1 MESPRDDATIL
12 VIDDSPTN
20 LRLLLETLQAAGY
33 RTLIAPTGER
43 ALRQMKLVRPDLI
56 LLDVMMPGIDG
67 FETCRRI
74 KESPRTRDI
83 PVIFITALAKA
94 SEKVRGFEMGGVD
107 YITKPFQQNEVLS
120 RVRTHLTLRR
130 QQAALEAANATKD
143 RFFSIVAHDM
153 RGAFNSVFA
162 YADIMAEQVAETGP
176 DSLRQT
182 SEKLSE
188 CVENAYR
195 LLQNLL
201 QWARIQRGQ
210 MEFQPRN
217 LNLHDLIADVLTL
230 TGGHR
235 EKKGIAAENAIPP
248 DTCAWGDEQML
259 HTVFRNLVTNAVKF
273 TPMEGRIAFRAE
285 LDGDRQRVFLEDS
298 GIGIAAENLD
308 RLFRIDVK
316 HQETG
321 TDGEPGTGLGL
332 VLCHEL
338 VHQNGGEIAISSQPG
353 EGTVVTVT
361 LPKSEHPAADS
372 LTAAAE
378 S

>member
-1 MESPRDDATIL
+1 MESPQDEATIL

-74 KESPRTRDI
+74 KESPQTRDI

-107 YITKPFQQNEVLS
+107 YITKPFQQDEVLS

-153 RGAFNSVFA
+153 RGAFNSLFA
-162 YADIMAEQVAETGP
+162 YADIMAEQVAQTGP
-176 DSLRQT
+176 DAVRKT
-182 SEKLSE
+182 SDKLSE

-201 QWARIQRGQ
+201 NWARIQRGQ
-210 MEFQPRN
+210 MEFQPRQ
-217 LNLHDLIADVLTL
+217 LNLHDLLADVLTL
-230 TGGHR
+230 TGGHL
-235 EKKGIAAENAIPP
+235 EKKRITVENRIPP
-248 DTCAWGDEQML
+248 DTAAWGDEQML
-259 HTVFRNLVTNAVKF
+259 HTVFRNLVTNALKF
-273 TPMEGRIAFRAE
+273 TPMDGRITIRAE
-285 LDGDRQRVFLEDS
+285 SDGDRRRILVEDT
-298 GIGIAAENLD
+298 GVGIAGEHLD
-308 RLFRIDVK
+308 RLFLIDVK
-316 HQETG
+316 HQEAG
-321 TDGEPGTGLGL
+321 TEGEPGTGLGL

-338 VHQNGGEIAISSQPG
+338 IAQHGGEIAISSRPG
-353 EGTVVTVT
+353 DGTTVTVT

-372 LTAAAE
+372 LTAAAQ

>member
-1 MESPRDDATIL
+1 MESPQDEATIL

-74 KESPRTRDI
+74 KESPDTRDI

-130 QQAALEAANATKD
+130 QRLALESANATKD

-162 YADIMAEQVAETGP
+162 YADIMAEQVTQTGP

-182 SEKLSE
+182 SDKLSE

-217 LNLHDLIADVLTL
+217 LNLHDLIADILTL

-235 EKKGIAAENAIPP
+235 EKKRITAENRIPP
-248 DTCAWGDEQML
+248 DTLAWGDEQML

-273 TPMEGRIAFRAE
+273 TPIGGQIAVRAE
-285 LDGDRQRVFLEDS
+285 SEGGHHRILVEDS
-298 GIGIAAENLD
+298 GVGIDPEHLD

-316 HQETG
+316 HQATG
-321 TDGEPGTGLGL
+321 TDGETGTGLGL
-332 VLCHEL
+332 ALCHEL
-338 VHQNGGEIAISSQPG
+338 VVKNGGEILIASQPG
-353 EGTVVTVT
+353 EGTAVSVT

>member
-33 RTLIAPTGER
+33 RTLIAPSGER

-74 KESPRTRDI
+74 KESPDTRDI
-83 PVIFITALAKA
+83 PVIFVTALAKS
-94 SEKVRGFEMGGVD
+94 SEKLRGFEMGGVD
-107 YITKPFQQNEVLS
+107 YVTKPFQQEEVLS

-130 QQAALEAANATKD
+130 QQTALEAANQTKD

-153 RGAFNSVFA
+153 RGAFNSLFA
-162 YADIMAEQVAETGP
+162 YADIMAEQVAQTGP
-176 DSLRQT
+176 ESLRQT
-182 SEKLSE
+182 SNKLSE
-188 CVENAYR
+188 SVENAYR

-217 LNLHDLIADVLTL
+217 LNISDLIKDILTL

-235 EKKGIAAENAIPP
+235 EKKRITAENAIPP
-248 DTCAWGDEQML
+248 DTCAWGDERML

-273 TPMEGRIAFRAE
+273 TPMDGRIALRAQS
-285 LDGDRQRVFLEDS
+285 DGDRLRIFLEDNGV
-298 GIGIAAENLD
+298 GIDPEHLD

-321 TDGEPGTGLGL
+321 TEGEPGTGLGL
-332 VLCHEL
+332 VLCNEL
-338 VHQNGGEIAISSQPG
+338 IHQNGGEIAIASQPG
-353 EGTVVTVT
+353 EGTTVAVT

-372 LTAAAE
+372 LTAAAQ

>member
-1 MESPRDDATIL
+1 
-12 VIDDSPTN
+12 
-20 LRLLLETLQAAGY
+20 
-33 RTLIAPTGER
+33 
-43 ALRQMKLVRPDLI
+43 
-56 LLDVMMPGIDG
+56 
-67 FETCRRI
+67 
-74 KESPRTRDI
+74 
-83 PVIFITALAKA
+83 
-94 SEKVRGFEMGGVD
+94 MGGVD

-130 QQAALEAANATKD
+130 QRLALESANATKD

-162 YADIMAEQVAETGP
+162 YADIMAEQVTQTGP

-182 SEKLSE
+182 SDKLSE

-217 LNLHDLIADVLTL
+217 LNLHDLIADILTL

-235 EKKGIAAENAIPP
+235 EKKRITAENRIPP
-248 DTCAWGDEQML
+248 DTLAWGDEQML

-273 TPMEGRIAFRAE
+273 TPIGGQIAVRAE
-285 LDGDRQRVFLEDS
+285 SEGGHHRILVEDS
-298 GIGIAAENLD
+298 GVGIDPEHLD

-316 HQETG
+316 HQATG
-321 TDGEPGTGLGL
+321 TDGETGTGLGL
-332 VLCHEL
+332 ALCHEL
-338 VHQNGGEIAISSQPG
+338 VVKNGGEILIASQLG
-353 EGTVVTVT
+353 EGTAGSVT

-372 LTAAAE
+372 LTAPAQ